1 MIQEQVVTALTGVA
15 GGRIYPNVAP
25 NNVATP
31 FVVYM
36 RVANTQE
43 NTLAD
48 GVPVENTRLQIDC
61 FDSTYA
67 AVITLAEAV
76 KAAMKASGI
85 TNLLLMEQDQFDAD
99 ALLHR
104 VILDFSLWHY

>member
-1 MIQEQVVTALTGVA
+1 M
-15 GGRIYPNVAP
+15 
-25 NNVATP
+25 
-31 FVVYM
+31 
-36 RVANTQE
+36 
-43 NTLAD
+43 
-48 GVPVENTRLQIDC
+48 ENTRLQIDC